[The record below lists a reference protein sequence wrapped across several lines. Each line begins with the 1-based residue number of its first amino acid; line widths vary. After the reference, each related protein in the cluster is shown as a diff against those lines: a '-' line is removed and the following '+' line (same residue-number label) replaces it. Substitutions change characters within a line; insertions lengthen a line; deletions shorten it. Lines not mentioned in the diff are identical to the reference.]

1 MSKEILSKKI
11 NEFQEGDLIEGFY
24 LLKSLQ
30 VKENKN
36 GKKYL
41 DLDLVD
47 KTGEINGKYWN
58 VQPEELD
65 IFYPGSILKIRGE
78 ITSFD
83 NKLQLKVTKIRNI
96 QESDEIEVSDFVPK
110 APEEGSSMYQIILGY
125 IENMEDEDIKNI
137 CRDIYQEKEQK
148 LSFYPAAQKNHHSIY
163 GGLLYHITTM
173 LKTAEALAGI
183 YTFINTDILYAGV
196 LLHDISKT
204 DEMDSNELGI
214 VSEYTFEGQM
224 LGHIIQGIKLVN
236 EKGKKFNVPTEKV
249 VILEH
254 MILSHHNEPEYGSPK
269 RPMIPEAELLC
280 HIDMMDARM
289 YDMSKALE
297 GLEKGSFTE
306 KIWLLNNR
314 KLYKY

>member
-280 HIDMMDARM
+280 HIDMMDARI